1 MTSGSGTLI
10 PLTDLGLLDYINEN
24 FPTIKTQ
31 LGWTDGANIA
41 TIITKTLEMYGVSTE
56 AEATDLTKLHALA
69 DVAVWRQALNDIA
82 LDYNWSADGASFSRS
97 QAVTAIR
104 ENLMYAESVAMAY
117 NPAYNITVHAM
128 DNNPDW
134 RE

>member
-69 DVAVWRQALNDIA
+69 DVAVRRQALNDLS

-104 ENLMYAESVAMAY
+104 ENLMRAESAAMAY
-117 NPAYNITVHAM
+117 NPAYNITVHTL

>member
-69 DVAVWRQALNDIA
+69 DVAVWRQALNDIS

-104 ENLMYAESVAMAY
+104 DNLMRAESVAIAY
-117 NPAYNITVHAM
+117 SPAYNIVVHTL

>member
-41 TIITKTLEMYGVSTE
+41 TIITKTLEMYGVATE

-69 DVAVWRQALNDIA
+69 DVAVWRQALNDIS

-104 ENLMYAESVAMAY
+104 ENLMYAESAAIAY
-117 NPAYNITVHAM
+117 SAAYNIVVHTL

>member
-1 MTSGSGTLI
+1 MT
-10 PLTDLGLLDYINEN
+10 LTAYITDT

-31 LGWTDGANIA
+31 LGWSDSVQIN
-41 TIITKTLEMYGVSTE
+41 TIVEKTLELYGVATE
-56 AEATDLTKLHALA
+56 AEATDTTKAHTLA

-82 LDYNWSADGASFSRS
+82 LDYNWSADGASYSRS

-104 ENLMYAESVAMAY
+104 ENLMHAESKAIAY
-117 NPAYNITVHAM
+117 NPAYNITVHTL

>member
-31 LGWTDGANIA
+31 LGWTDGVNIA

-69 DVAVWRQALNDIA
+69 DVAVWRQALNDIS
-82 LDYNWSADGASFSRS
+82 LDYNWSADGASYSRS

-104 ENLMYAESVAMAY
+104 DNLMRAESVAIAY
-117 NPAYNITVHAM
+117 SPAYNIVVHTL

>member
-69 DVAVWRQALNDIA
+69 DVAVWRQALNDIS

-104 ENLMYAESVAMAY
+104 ENLMRAESAAMTY
-117 NPAYNITVHAM
+117 NPAYNITVHTL

>member
-1 MTSGSGTLI
+1 
-10 PLTDLGLLDYINEN
+10 
-24 FPTIKTQ
+24 
-31 LGWTDGANIA
+31 
-41 TIITKTLEMYGVSTE
+41 MYGVSTE

-69 DVAVWRQALNDIA
+69 DVAVWRQALNDIS

-104 ENLMYAESVAMAY
+104 ENLMRAESAAMAY
-117 NPAYNITVHAM
+117 NPAYNITVHTL